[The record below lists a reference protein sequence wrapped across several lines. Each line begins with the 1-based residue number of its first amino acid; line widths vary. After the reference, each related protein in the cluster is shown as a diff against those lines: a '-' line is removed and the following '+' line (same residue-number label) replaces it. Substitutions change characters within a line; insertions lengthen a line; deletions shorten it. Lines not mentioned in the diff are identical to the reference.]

1 MSKGSNPE
9 AALTT
14 KDAAT
19 QFPPDP
25 DASDSESDDWL
36 PGPGCIH
43 DHPFAVVDPFPF
55 LKLAADER
63 RVVLSFLLGARSYP
77 LGGRAP
83 GAPER
88 VCFSAV
94 EALRTLTFHARSI
107 KAVCR
112 DVAADVRV
120 LEGAPRQAHRSVAT
134 PLAWLKGL
142 WDAEIIPGMEYT
154 ASSYVLEGCRERAAV
169 ARRGNLALA
178 MYQRLGQHCQ
188 PRIISIKTPGHWRKR
203 RTDAVK
209 HFFEFQGSPLG
220 EREHKQL
227 SWAHTRTSTSGEMH
241 APVDATLLKSLC
253 ATAFDSFLEGLRSAA
268 LSGTMWTLHVEGVQ
282 VLYRGGFVDDNDF
295 DREWLRGDDDDFDAL
310 DAGLATFFGADAMR
324 RPPWVQAWCNAYGR
338 PPVTRIRD
346 IADMVGRR
354 PYSFNLTDRS
364 SKAPAA
370 VINVGFDDDIQAVEQ
385 PDIQNPTG
393 PPGFMQLGPGISAR
407 CRRAGSYSWR
417 DDVAFK
423 IRTGF
428 WGPGVPEGSYYTCRG
443 VVEPGMGHTFP
454 LGLDRASLF
463 VPIVEGVFDAMCT
476 CRIVGLN

>member
-1 MSKGSNPE
+1 MSE
-9 AALTT
+9 AASTPGAAT
-14 KDAAT
+14 KDATT
-19 QFPPDP
+19 QIP
-25 DASDSESDDWL
+25 DASDSESDDDWL

-88 VCFSAV
+88 VRFSAV

-142 WDAEIIPGMEYT
+142 WDAPNTQGMESL

-169 ARRGNLALA
+169 AERGNLALA
-178 MYQRLGQHCQ
+178 MYQRLGQHCR

-209 HFFEFQGSPLG
+209 HFFQFQGSPLG

-253 ATAFDSFLEGLRSAA
+253 ATAFDSFLEGLRSAV
-268 LSGTMWTLHVEGVQ
+268 LSGIMWTLHVEGVQ
-282 VLYRGGFVDDNDF
+282 VLYRGGFVDDD
-295 DREWLRGDDDDFDAL
+295 DEEWVDGEWLRGDDDDFDAL
-310 DAGLATFFGADAMR
+310 DAGLAAFFGADAMR

-346 IADMVGRR
+346 IVDLIGRR
-354 PYSFNLTDRS
+354 PSSFNLTDRS
-364 SKAPAA
+364 AKAPAA
-370 VINVGFDDDIQAVEQ
+370 VIHVGFDDDIQAVEQ
-385 PDIQNPTG
+385 PDIHNPTG
-393 PPGFMQLGPGISAR
+393 PPAFMQLGPGISAR
-407 CRRAGSYSWR
+407 CRAGSYSWR

-423 IRTGF
+423 IRTGNF
-428 WGPGVPEGSYYTCRG
+428 WGPGVPEGCHFTC
-443 VVEPGMGHTFP
+443 PDTFP
-454 LGLDRASLF
+454 PSLDHASLF
-463 VPIVEGVFDAMCT
+463 VPIVEGVFDAMCS